1 MEMDRTL
8 MRVVVEVEAEVEAEV
23 EEAEDLEAA
32 VMDRREHVSVP
43 IAAQK
48 YPMIEVSPA
57 CRFNARSAAQ

>member
-1 MEMDRTL
+1 MDRTL
-8 MRVVVEVEAEVEAEV
+8 MQGVVEAEV

-32 VMDRREHVSVP
+32 VMARREHVSAP

-48 YPMIEVSPA
+48 YPMIEVFPA